1 MRRYPSV
8 LRHNADMPYLREDP
22 MKSIRR
28 GVILTCAAFA
38 LSSLGA
44 GWSLPALAEAP
55 GAAPTFT
62 MQAVGW
68 VRKSAG
74 KTSIEIEKRYQPA
87 LLGVDGLKTIQVLY
101 WFDRND
107 SPEKRAILQVH
118 PRGDPDRP
126 LRGVFATRSPFRPN
140 LIAISEVRVL
150 AVRDNIIEIDAI
162 DAFADTPV
170 LDLKP

>member
-1 MRRYPSV
+1 VQPW
-8 LRHNADMPYLREDP
+8 
-22 MKSIRR
+22 R
-28 GVILTCAAFA
+28 GLEPA
-38 LSSLGA
+38 GA
-44 GWSLPALAEAP
+44 GRSARGGTDLYDAGGRLGPE
-55 GAAPTFT
+55 
-62 MQAVGW
+62 V
-68 VRKSAG
+68 AG
-74 KTSIEIEKRYQPA
+74 KTFIEIEKRYQPA

>member
-1 MRRYPSV
+1 
-8 LRHNADMPYLREDP
+8 
-22 MKSIRR
+22 MKSISRNA
-28 GVILTCAAFA
+28 VVTCAALA
-38 LSSLGA
+38 LCSLA
-44 GWSLPALAEAP
+44 IGWSQPALAEAP

-74 KTSIEIEKRYQPA
+74 KTFIEIEKRYQPA